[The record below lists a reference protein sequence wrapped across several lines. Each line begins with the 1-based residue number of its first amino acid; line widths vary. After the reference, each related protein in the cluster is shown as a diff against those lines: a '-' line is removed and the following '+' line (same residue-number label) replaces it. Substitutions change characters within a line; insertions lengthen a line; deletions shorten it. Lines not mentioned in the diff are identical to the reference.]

1 MVRALRSQ
9 MVFENNVINVSI
21 IELVVFREYLCLL
34 IQQLLHQG
42 YTPVS
47 TWLLLLKFIY
57 KEARSLIS
65 VNSNGEGIDKLMKET
80 AMFIKIQCHEVY
92 LTIAFAWTFTR
103 HLRIWTNSYKD
114 KGNSCIWK
122 PFSLQIS
129 WIYIDRVRKEHYYC
143 WNRQDVSV
151 LKIL

>member
-1 MVRALRSQ
+1 MVRALCPKW
-9 MVFENNVINVSI
+9 VFGNNDITVSI
-21 IELVVFREYLCLL
+21 IESVVFREYLCLL

-57 KEARSLIS
+57 KEARSLIH
-65 VNSNGEGIDKLMKET
+65 VNEGIDKLMKKT
-80 AMFIKIQCHEVY
+80 AMCIKIQCHEVY
-92 LTIAFAWTFTR
+92 ITTAFVLRFTR
-103 HLRIWTNSYKD
+103 HLHIWINFYKD